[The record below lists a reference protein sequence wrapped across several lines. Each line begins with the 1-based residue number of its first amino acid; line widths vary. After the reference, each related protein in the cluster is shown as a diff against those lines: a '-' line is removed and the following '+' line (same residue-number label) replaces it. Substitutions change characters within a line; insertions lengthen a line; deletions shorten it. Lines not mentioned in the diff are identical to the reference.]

1 MRRRASC
8 KQSPFPLHAQE
19 LPRALRPRRLLT
31 APPARGAGT
40 ARRETVGQR
49 DMQLSTA
56 LRSAA
61 LRSRGGGGAESERTP
76 GRSRACP
83 EPRRGPA
90 SPLEAPAPVLDAASH
105 TRGRTESGPP
115 PAPPSAP
122 TCPCAQL
129 GSHGAAAAQHPD
141 AQPAQQAEGAQH
153 RRVEDAQRAHP
164 VEQAGGRQRGGSQHA
179 ACGGGRDGTEP
190 SRPPP
195 ARSRRRSRPRR
206 AAIGRRGA
214 QSRGN
219 LATRPAP
226 PSLGS
231 RGRKGG
237 GRERAATRPRTT
249 CGLRPTWSA
258 PLPYRHW
265 PREMAVTRQAHS
277 GWPSGPKAPRDWRV
291 EEPLLPPLLTSYEPI
306 HKNAVAPPRARA
318 RPQALPAP
326 SFRPRV
332 ASAPGGGG
340 ASPALPARTVSPPD
354 RPRTASVARPQRP
367 SLGQGSLFEAGRDA
381 VPALR
386 CPERGRGA
394 VRALP
399 RAARGGVGQ
408 RWVAKRK
415 GNETQR
421 NRTETKV
428 GSFHRF
434 IQEKKALLFFN
445 ISHRYTVILP
455 LTTT

>member
-340 ASPALPARTVSPPD
+340 
-354 RPRTASVARPQRP
+354 
-367 SLGQGSLFEAGRDA
+367 
-381 VPALR
+381 
-386 CPERGRGA
+386 GRGGLPRSA
-394 VRALP
+394 RAHRLSPRSAPHRVCRETPTTVFRAGIAFRSRARCSTGAALP
-399 RAARGGVGQ
+399 RTRPWRGSSAPTRGPGGGGLDSDGSLSAKGMKPKETEQKQ
-408 RWVAKRK
+408 RLVRFTDLFKKKRRCCFLTFPID
-415 GNETQR
+415 TQ
-421 NRTETKV
+421 
-428 GSFHRF
+428 
-434 IQEKKALLFFN
+434 
-445 ISHRYTVILP
+445 
-455 LTTT
+455 

>member
-8 KQSPFPLHAQE
+8 KQSPFPLRAQE

-61 LRSRGGGGAESERTP
+61 LRSRGGGGGGEREDTGAVPSVP
-76 GRSRACP
+76 GAPPRPGVAPRGPRAR
-83 EPRRGPA
+83 PRRRLPHA
-90 SPLEAPAPVLDAASH
+90 
-105 TRGRTESGPP
+105 RTDRKRTP

-265 PREMAVTRQAHS
+265 PREMAVTRRARS